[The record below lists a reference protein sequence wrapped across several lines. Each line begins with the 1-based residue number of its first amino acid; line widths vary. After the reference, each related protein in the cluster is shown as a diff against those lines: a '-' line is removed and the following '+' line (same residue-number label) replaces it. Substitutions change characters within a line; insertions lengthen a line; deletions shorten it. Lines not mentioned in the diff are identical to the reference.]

1 MKIKFFTSYYL
12 IFSQGFKISR
22 MIYISASFFFSFIS
36 TSIRRFLIQTQ
47 HHCSIFNDFV
57 SFFFSSLTFVSVFFY
72 FIRHST
78 YTKNRQ
84 KKFSLIALTYQTHTG
99 HHHITHDKKANRNSF
114 SLCSISFMSFKII
127 A

>member
-22 MIYISASFFFSFIS
+22 MIYISASSFFSHLFPPQFEC
-36 TSIRRFLIQTQ
+36 FLFKHNITAVFLTILFPFF
-47 HHCSIFNDFV
+47 SALSRSFL
-57 SFFFSSLTFVSVFFY
+57 SFFILLGTAHTRK
-72 FIRHST
+72 IG
-78 YTKNRQ
+78 